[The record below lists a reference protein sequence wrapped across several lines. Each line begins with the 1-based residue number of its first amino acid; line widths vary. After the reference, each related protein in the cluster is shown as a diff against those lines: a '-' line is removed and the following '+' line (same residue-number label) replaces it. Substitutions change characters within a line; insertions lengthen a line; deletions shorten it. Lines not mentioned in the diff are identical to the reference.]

1 MMNVLCASHPLFLPL
16 RICVLTMLLCSM
28 TTTGLSVNVISCTL
42 SNTSTWHGHLY
53 VYMYVCIVVSVCVC
67 VCMCVCSTA
76 AWQVCLCA
84 GGFLT
89 LPIYVA
95 TL

>member
-53 VYMYVCIVVSVCVC
+53 VYMYVCIVCK
-67 VCMCVCSTA
+67 CMCVHVYVQYSCM
-76 AWQVCLCA
+76 A
-84 GGFLT
+84 GLSMCRGF
-89 LPIYVA
+89 P
-95 TL
+95 

>member
-53 VYMYVCIVVSVCVC
+53 VYMYMYVCIVRK
-67 VCMCVCSTA
+67 CMCVH
-76 AWQVCLCA
+76 VCVQYSCMA
-84 GGFLT
+84 GLSMCRGF
-89 LPIYVA
+89 P
-95 TL
+95 